1 MDFTTLQQTAGRIAR
16 EHGFHDVNEQ
26 EPSTV
31 DRKLMLIVGE
41 IAEAQEDWRVHGA
54 EPYTET
60 RKEGVKPCG
69 FGVELADAVIR
80 IMDLCEQMNI
90 PLERLLVEKMAYNE
104 TRPFKHG
111 KRF

>member
-1 MDFTTLQQTAGRIAR
+1 MDFTVLQQTAGRIAR
-16 EHGFHDVNEQ
+16 EHGFHDVDEHV
-26 EPSTV
+26 PSTV

-41 IAEAQEDWRVHGA
+41 IAEAQEDWRSPSRA
-54 EPYTET
+54 NLYYES
-60 RKEGVKPCG
+60 VKPCG

-80 IMDLCEQMNI
+80 IMDLAEQMHL
-90 PLERLLVEKMAYNE
+90 PLEQLLVDKMAYNE